1 MEQVRSWYVSGRQC
15 WLGFLEPLWS
25 LATGNKRA
33 GAWAFLLAVM
43 SL

>member
-25 LATGNKRA
+25 LATVLEGHH
-33 GAWAFLLAVM
+33 
-43 SL
+43 SQ